1 MMRGKFIENETGVVV
16 DVQSVFA
23 WPPHEQVLIV
33 GYPITLPD
41 GSLTHRKYG
50 VPVSTFEKLFTMCPN
65 QQIIVNSFGNVYDR
79 PTEQQRSLTHPE
91 EPKTEE

>member
-1 MMRGKFIENETGVVV
+1 MMRGKFRENETGVVV

-41 GSLTHRKYG
+41 GSTTHRQYG
-50 VPVSTFEKLFTMCPN
+50 VPVSTFEKLFTMCPD
-65 QQIIVNSFGNVYDR
+65 QQIIVNSFGSIHDR
-79 PTEQQRSLTHPE
+79 PTEQQRALTHPE
-91 EPKTEE
+91 TSPPEE